1 MEKRVHKLT
10 FYHPKLE
17 KISGCVDEGYLV
29 GGFVRDRLLGIGK
42 DKVDIDLAAP
52 NPEKIIPCVEEK
64 LSIKPFLFERKKNVY
79 TFIGRDFRIDIS
91 DITGSSIEDDLKLRD
106 FTINALAVDIRELFL
121 PFNDDAIVIDPTG
134 GFEDLQEGILRPVYP
149 QALSDDPIRIL
160 RGIRLK
166 INLGFKYHISFINQ
180 AINSSSLLKSCPTER
195 IREELV
201 KVLRGNHFHMFLK
214 DLEYLRSLYFVFQEL
229 EGIERIPPSGVHQ
242 FNLKEHTMKC
252 VELLEKY
259 AIPNR
264 EKILKKY
271 GKEIG
276 KTTLLPDFSDC
287 ECLKMV
293 ALYHDVGKPLTVK
306 EKDGRLT
313 FYSHDKIGAEI
324 ARKAFLRLSFG
335 KKASR
340 LAYYCIKY
348 HLRPFFLYQL
358 WQENRLTEKAIYRFF
373 RDTGMFA
380 FHILLLSVAD
390 FGATSDRFMEELPQ
404 YELFIGKLVNFYSER
419 LENVKPL
426 LTGKEIM
433 EIKGF
438 KKPKKCIGQIKEKL
452 LELQALRKIKTKEDA
467 IKIVGGFNCEDT
479 DKQ

>member
-17 KISGCVDEGYLV
+17 RISGCIDEGYLV

-42 DKVDIDLAAP
+42 DRVDIDLVVP
-52 NPEKIIPCVEEK
+52 NPEKIIPCLEEK
-64 LSIKPFLFERKKNVY
+64 LSVKPFLFEKKKNVY
-79 TFIGRDFRIDIS
+79 TFIGKDFRIDIS
-91 DITGSSIEDDLKLRD
+91 NITGGSIEKDLKLRD
-106 FTINALAVDIRELFL
+106 FTINALAIDIRELFL
-121 PFNDDAIVIDPTG
+121 PFNDDVIVIDPTG

-149 QALSDDPIRIL
+149 QALLDDPIRIL

-166 INLGFKYHISFINQ
+166 IDLGFKYHTSFINQ
-180 AINSSSLLKSCPTER
+180 AINSGPLLKNCPVER

-201 KVLRGNHFHMFLK
+201 KVLKGNCFSLFLR
-214 DLEYLRSLYFVFQEL
+214 DLEHLHLLYSVFQEL
-229 EGIERIPPSGVHQ
+229 EGVEKIPPSGVHQ
-242 FNLKEHTMKC
+242 FNLKEHTLRC
-252 VELLEKY
+252 VELLENY

-271 GKEIG
+271 GREIG
-276 KTTLLPDFSDC
+276 KITLLPDFSDR

-313 FYSHDKIGAEI
+313 FYGHDRIGAEI
-324 ARKAFLRLSFG
+324 SRKAFLRLSFG

-340 LAYYCIKY
+340 FAYFCIRF

-358 WQENRLTEKAIYRFF
+358 WQKNELTEKAIYRFF

-404 YELFIGKLVNFYSER
+404 YESFIEKLISFYGER

-438 KKPKKCIGQIKEKL
+438 KKPEKCIGQIKEKL
-452 LELQALRKIKTKEDA
+452 LELQVLRKVETKEDA
-467 IKIVGGFNCEDT
+467 IKAVRGFNCEDT